1 MVDNSHSSIVNVVI
15 SFTDLEMDVEERE
28 AEAQNLLNQMR
39 ELEEVE
45 DVNRILDP
53 NPPEASK
60 ALGGFL
66 IGMLT
71 AEVNPAN
78 VKKVMGFLG
87 DRLSG
92 KIIEMEVEANGRK
105 LKVKASSQAEL
116 ISAIE
121 AAQTFIAS

>member
-1 MVDNSHSSIVNVVI
+1 
-15 SFTDLEMDVEERE
+15 
-28 AEAQNLLNQMR
+28 MR